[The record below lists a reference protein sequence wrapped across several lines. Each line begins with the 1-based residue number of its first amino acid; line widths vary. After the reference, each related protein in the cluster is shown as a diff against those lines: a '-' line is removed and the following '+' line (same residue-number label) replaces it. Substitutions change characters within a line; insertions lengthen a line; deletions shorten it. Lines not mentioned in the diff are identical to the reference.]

1 MVLLATAMPV
11 AAFAD
16 SSLIFQHRNG
26 ALRENSKNPKNT
38 VLPGSLSSPVIAESP
53 IHTRITENSRL
64 LNGPITGTYEGLTVS
79 AKSAEAKVGAS
90 MLSGSTVLNSVPE
103 PGTLGL
109 LGTGLLG
116 IAGLVW
122 YKSRLK

>member
-38 VLPGSLSSPVIAESP
+38 VLPGSFSSPVIAESP

-103 PGTLGL
+103 PGTLGSAGHRL
-109 LGTGLLG
+109 TGNRG
-116 IAGLVW
+116 ISTV
-122 YKSRLK
+122 